1 MTCAGSSSSECASAW
16 KVAEAVRAVAV
27 FAAFRAV
34 VSLAVDSPGVATIRH
49 VIEEAVEDAKP
60 VRSMTRAA

>member
-1 MTCAGSSSSECASAW
+1 M
-16 KVAEAVRAVAV
+16 VEAVRAVAV
-27 FAAFRAV
+27 FAAFQAV

-60 VRSMTRAA
+60 VSSMTRAA

>member
-1 MTCAGSSSSECASAW
+1 MICDDSSNNGCASAW
-16 KVAEAVRAVAV
+16 KVAEADRAAAV
-27 FAAFRAV
+27 SAAFRAV

-60 VRSMTRAA
+60 VSFMTRAA